1 MTGSAGILIFVAQLE
16 RGWKVSSGKW
26 VVQLVVAAGITL
38 VCVILLGPLGL
49 IPAVLVIG
57 MLP

>member
-1 MTGSAGILIFVAQLE
+1 MTGSAGILIFVKLE

-26 VVQLVVAAGITL
+26 VVQLIVAAGITL
-38 VCVILLGPLGL
+38 VCVVLLGPLGL

>member
-1 MTGSAGILIFVAQLE
+1 MTGSAGILIFIELE

-26 VVQLVVAAGITL
+26 VVQLIVAAGITL
-38 VCVILLGPLGL
+38 VCVVLLGPLGL